1 MHIHIMVLY
10 ISMTNKGRDR
20 TLILEK
26 TFGSET
32 GEREIKMNL

>member
-1 MHIHIMVLY
+1 MVLY